1 MKNKPVVSIV
11 LPTYNGA
18 RYIKE
23 SLDSVLSQ
31 TFQAWE
37 LIIVDD
43 CSTDETLQIAEE
55 YAKQDSRVQVMHN
68 AENKRLPESLNIGF
82 RTAKGKYL
90 TWTSDDNIYLPMA
103 IEKMV
108 EGLDEYTDCPMVCAD
123 MYYIDENGNISGT
136 AVEFDEYYMLSKD
149 LVGACFLYRRTALEV
164 VGEYDSSKVY
174 VEDYDYWLRISKCMG
189 RIMRI
194 PHILYKYRRHGG
206 SLTATKIREVRKQA
220 VLLWSE
226 YADDF
231 IGRYH
236 NDKRVL
242 CEMYYYFVMANARD
256 WELAKSIKKIV
267 PELDCENISLIDAR
281 KYFIFGC
288 GDFGSRAR
296 NILEKNA
303 IGFIDNDIR
312 KQGIILDGLPVI
324 SFKEYC
330 SKYKNKVDVM
340 LAVSGSYI
348 YEIISQLIGAG
359 VSRYCTYQQLQLDER
374 YGFKE

>member
-1 MKNKPVVSIV
+1 MKNKPLVSIV

-18 RYIKE
+18 RYIRE

-55 YAKQDSRVQVMHN
+55 YAKKDSRVQVMHN
-68 AENKRLPESLNIGF
+68 AENQRLPESLNVGF

-108 EGLDEYTDCPMVCAD
+108 EGLDKHADCPMVCAD
-123 MYYIDENGNISGT
+123 MYYIDENGNIAGK

-206 SLTATKIREVRKQA
+206 SLTATQIREVRKQA

-231 IGRYH
+231 IIRYH

-242 CEMYYYFVMANARD
+242 CEMYYYFVMANARNR
-256 WELAKSIKKIV
+256 ELAQGIKEIV
-267 PELDCENISLIDAR
+267 PELDCENISLLDGR
-281 KYFIFGC
+281 KYFIFGY
-288 GDFGSRAR
+288 GDFGNRAK
-296 NILEKNA
+296 NILEKNT
-303 IGFIDNDIR
+303 IGFIDNDVL
-312 KQGIILDGLPVI
+312 KQGFTADGLPVI
-324 SFKEYC
+324 SLEKYC
-330 SKYKNKVDVM
+330 STYKHKADIM

-359 VSRYCTYQQLQLDER
+359 VSRYCTYQQLQLDEQSR
-374 YGFKE
+374 FRE